1 MTMIYTLLCPQCDR
15 QQNFATKK
23 KEILF
28 ENRIF
33 NCSCGW
39 SGKAQEGRVRERIY
53 ETILR
58 KVKLLSASLIK
69 TVL

>member
-1 MTMIYTLLCPQCDR
+1 MIYTLLCPQCDR

-39 SGKAQEGRVRERIY
+39 SGKAQEDRVREISQ
-53 ETILR
+53 EEFM
-58 KVKLLSASLIK
+58 KPS
-69 TVL
+69 